1 MKCATNIIF
10 DEDNLSIDKQN
21 MIVLPNFAANLV
33 QTDDAVTKYADPVQS
48 EALLGLPLSG
58 KQKVST

>member
-1 MKCATNIIF
+1 
-10 DEDNLSIDKQN
+10 

-48 EALLGLPLSG
+48 EAQLGLPLSG
-58 KQKVST
+58 KEKIST